1 MFLIGIQLS
10 LNSEREIVKRSVP
23 GAVATGLPLRYDGC
37 EDCDP
42 VATAPGTDL
51 VSHIE
56 TFLAH
61 TYFTGVLPEGD
72 DVRIILGAGFGW
84 LALSCVSARQT
95 PVLPGILP

>member
-1 MFLIGIQLS
+1 MAFRSNEGTSASSLIRSPLSSAFNSAGGLNSPIGYRRSVSMFLIGIQLS

-56 TFLAH
+56 TF
-61 TYFTGVLPEGD
+61 
-72 DVRIILGAGFGW
+72 
-84 LALSCVSARQT
+84 
-95 PVLPGILP
+95 